1 MTKFRPLRAASL
13 GTALWLVSFSMV
25 LAADPPEAKPEEP
38 RPPSITVGPVTWFAQ
53 VIAHSEMGLNV
64 TYFWSKG
71 PMMRAETVVAGHKI
85 VTIVRGDR
93 YYAYDVINQRGISI
107 VRMARAIEQDSPRRR
122 PFGNELETLLDQG
135 AEKVREEIVMGRVC
149 EVFRITDRR
158 GRRDVW
164 VTQDSPRLPIRV
176 QVFDRSRG
184 TNFSTDYLNWQ
195 SGLHISDD
203 FFEPDPGMQL
213 EDFELEEYYAY
224 SVKNGPAGPVPILYA
239 DLIRGPRQS
248 GR

>member
-1 MTKFRPLRAASL
+1 MTKFRPHRTAWLA
-13 GTALWLVSFSMV
+13 TALWLALF
-25 LAADPPEAKPEEP
+25 ATAFAKEAPEAG
-38 RPPSITVGPVTWFAQ
+38 RPGISVGPVTWFAQ

-107 VRMARAIEQDSPRRR
+107 VRMATAIELDAPSRR
-122 PFGNELETLLDQG
+122 PFGNELETLVAQG
-135 AEKVREEIVMGRVC
+135 AEKVREESVMGRICDVY
-149 EVFRITDRR
+149 RITDRR

-164 VTQDSPRLPIRV
+164 VTQGNPSLPIRV

-184 TNFSTDYLNWQ
+184 THYSTEYLNWQ

-203 FFEPDPGMQL
+203 FFEPDPGMEL

-224 SVKNGPAGPVPILYA
+224 SVKKGPAGPVPILYA
-239 DLIRGPRQS
+239 DLIRGPRNV